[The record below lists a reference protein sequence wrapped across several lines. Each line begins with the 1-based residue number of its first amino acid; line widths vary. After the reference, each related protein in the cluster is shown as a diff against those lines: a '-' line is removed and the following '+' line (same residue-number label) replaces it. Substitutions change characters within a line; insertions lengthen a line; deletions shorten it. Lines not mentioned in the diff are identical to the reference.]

1 MKAITLR
8 DFGGPEMMQYSDID
22 TPTAGAGQLLIRV
35 HATSV
40 NRPDVIQRQGN
51 YPPPPGDSEVLGLE
65 VAGIVDAIGEGI
77 IRFSPGDRV
86 VALVGGGGYAEYA
99 VALEGHTMTLPES
112 ISFEQAACICET
124 YITAYLNLFLLGELQ
139 GKKSVLIHG
148 GGGGVATS
156 AIQLCGA
163 LTPDTEI
170 LVTASTGKLERV
182 LKQGADHV
190 IDYREQVFA
199 EEVRHLTDKRGVD
212 VILDHIGAKYLQ
224 DNMKSL
230 ALAGTMMLIGVMGGI
245 KAELNLAA
253 MMVKRQRIIGSV
265 LRSRPVA
272 EKADIIAKFEAVVM
286 PLIASGE
293 IRCDFPAR
301 GSRCSSHDDGTRWP
315 LRQDRADHA
324 WCLTQDLTTPNSQPS
339 RRHPAA
345 FYLSSPHPFSCHPRE
360 SGDLRSDDKK
370 PAVKTPLS

>member
-22 TPTAGAGQLLIRV
+22 TPTPTAGQLLIRV
-35 HATSV
+35 HASSV

-65 VAGIVDAIGEGI
+65 VAGIIESIGDGI
-77 IRFSPGDRV
+77 TRFSPGDRV

-99 VALEGHTMTLPES
+99 VALEGHTMALAES

-139 GKKSVLIHG
+139 GKQSVLIHG

-156 AIQLCGA
+156 AIQLCRA
-163 LTPDTEI
+163 LTPETEI
-170 LVTASTGKLERV
+170 LVTASTAKLQRV
-182 LKQGADHV
+182 YEQGANHV

-199 EEVRHLTDKRGVD
+199 DEVRQITNKRGVD
-212 VILDHIGAKYLQ
+212 VILDHIGAQYLQ

-230 ALAGTMMLIGVMGGI
+230 ALAGTLMLIGVMGGI
-245 KAELNLAA
+245 KAELNLAT

-272 EKADIIAKFEAVVM
+272 EKAAIIAKFEAAVM

-293 IRCDFPAR
+293 
-301 GSRCSSHDDGTRWP
+301 
-315 LRQDRADHA
+315 
-324 WCLTQDLTTPNSQPS
+324 
-339 RRHPAA
+339 
-345 FYLSSPHPFSCHPRE
+345 
-360 SGDLRSDDKK
+360 
-370 PAVKTPLS
+370 VTPLVDATFPLEEAAAAHAMMEQGGHFGKIVLTMLGS

>member
-8 DFGGPEMMQYSDID
+8 DFGGPEMMQLSDID
-22 TPTAGAGQLLIRV
+22 TPTPGDGQLLIRV

-65 VAGIVDAIGEGI
+65 VAGVVESIGSRSS
-77 IRFSPGDRV
+77 RFKPGDRV

-99 VALEGHTMTLPES
+99 VALEGHTMALAES

-124 YITAYLNLFLLGELQ
+124 YITAWLNLFQLGELQ
-139 GKKSVLIHG
+139 DKKTVLIHG

-156 AIQLCGA
+156 AIQLCRA
-163 LTPDTEI
+163 LTPDTGI
-170 LVTASTGKLERV
+170 IVTASSGKLERV
-182 LKQGADHV
+182 AAQGAHHV
-190 IDYREQVFA
+190 IDYREQSFA
-199 EEVRHLTDKRGVD
+199 DEIRRITDKRGVD

-230 ALAGTMMLIGVMGGI
+230 ALAGTLMLIGVMGGI
-245 KAELNLAA
+245 KAELNLAM

-272 EKADIIAKFEAVVM
+272 EKAAIIARFEEVVM
-286 PLIASGE
+286 PLIAGGE
-293 IRCDFPAR
+293 
-301 GSRCSSHDDGTRWP
+301 
-315 LRQDRADHA
+315 
-324 WCLTQDLTTPNSQPS
+324 
-339 RRHPAA
+339 
-345 FYLSSPHPFSCHPRE
+345 
-360 SGDLRSDDKK
+360 
-370 PAVKTPLS
+370 VTPLVDARFPLEQAADAHAMMEKGGHFGKIVLIMPNA

>member
-1 MKAITLR
+1 MKAITLS
-8 DFGGPEMMQYSDID
+8 DFGGPEMMQYSDVD
-22 TPTAGAGQLLIRV
+22 RPTAGEGQLLIRV

-51 YPPPPGDSEVLGLE
+51 YPPPPGDSEILGLE
-65 VAGIVDAIGEGI
+65 VAGVVESSGDAGS
-77 IRFSPGDRV
+77 RFKPGDRV

-99 VALEGHTMTLPES
+99 LALEGHTMALPES

-139 GKKSVLIHG
+139 GKPSVLIHG

-156 AIQLCGA
+156 AIQLCRA

-182 LKQGADHV
+182 HEQGAHHV
-190 IDYREQVFA
+190 IDYREQAFA
-199 EEVRHLTDKRGVD
+199 DEVRRITDKRGVD
-212 VILDHIGAKYLQ
+212 VILDHIGAKYLES
-224 DNMKSL
+224 NMKSL
-230 ALAGTMMLIGVMGGI
+230 AIAGTLMLIGVMGGI
-245 KAELNLAA
+245 KAELNLAT

-272 EKADIIAKFEAVVM
+272 EKASIIAKFEEVVM

-293 IRCDFPAR
+293 
-301 GSRCSSHDDGTRWP
+301 
-315 LRQDRADHA
+315 
-324 WCLTQDLTTPNSQPS
+324 
-339 RRHPAA
+339 
-345 FYLSSPHPFSCHPRE
+345 
-360 SGDLRSDDKK
+360 
-370 PAVKTPLS
+370 VTPLISATFPLEEAAAAHTMMEQGGHFGKIVLTMPAN

>member
-8 DFGGPEMMQYSDID
+8 DFGGPEMMQYADID
-22 TPTAGAGQLLIRV
+22 TPTPGAGQLLIRV
-35 HATSV
+35 HASSV

-65 VAGIVDAIGEGI
+65 VAGIVESTGAGI
-77 IRFSPGDRV
+77 TRFSPGDRV

-99 VALEGHTMTLPES
+99 VALEGHTMVLADA

-139 GKKSVLIHG
+139 GKQSVLIHG

-156 AIQLCGA
+156 AIQLCRA
-163 LTPDTEI
+163 LTPDTQI
-170 LVTASTGKLERV
+170 LATASTGKLERV
-182 LKQGADHV
+182 REQGANHV

-199 EEVRHLTDKRGVD
+199 DEVRHITDKRGVD

-230 ALAGTMMLIGVMGGI
+230 ALAGTLMLIGVMGGI
-245 KAELNLAA
+245 KAELNLAT

-272 EKADIIAKFEAVVM
+272 EKAAIIAKFEAAVM

-293 IRCDFPAR
+293 I
-301 GSRCSSHDDGTRWP
+301 
-315 LRQDRADHA
+315 
-324 WCLTQDLTTPNSQPS
+324 
-339 RRHPAA
+339 
-345 FYLSSPHPFSCHPRE
+345 
-360 SGDLRSDDKK
+360 
-370 PAVKTPLS
+370 TPLVDATFPLAEAAAAHTMMEQGGHFGKIVLTMPGD